1 MLIHRHRKLKIA
13 HLNINSLAGKLDMLK
28 HFLATAQIDIMA
40 ISETKLKPTT
50 PIIIE
55 NYSII
60 RNDRLENNGGG
71 VCLIIHHSICHT
83 IISVAG
89 SIGIES
95 VTVKLHDCIKG
106 KHDLHITAFY
116 NPPQI
121 NINAA
126 FLSTLL
132 SLSEHS
138 LVLGDLN
145 AHHSAWHSTSTN
157 NSGSTIYDLLSS
169 NKLIILNNEEPTFAP
184 LARPDYKAILDFAL
198 SSEPLCSLVSKFQV
212 TDDLRSDHLT
222 FTLEIDSKNP
232 AYARAKRET
241 KTVAKLN
248 QAAFIEACNK
258 RELGHLLYT
267 TPTQLEASVASVTKA
282 IRDAVAEA
290 TEIKEVSFNPD
301 HHLQLPGHIVQ
312 LIGQRNR
319 LERHFRKKRFPELK
333 TQANKINELI
343 NAKIIEHNR
352 NKFRAFCS
360 SLNGHTASDC
370 TLWKKINSIE
380 SSTHEKPPKTPTL
393 TQNGTTTADP
403 RKVAQIFAE
412 QQEAVF
418 TEPSDPAFDAEF
430 KVEVDAHHPHIF
442 NNEVGIEPELTTLK
456 EVTEQIEGLRTKGA
470 PGPDKITNIVL
481 KRLPSAF
488 RQELTHIMNASL
500 KLAHVPTTWK
510 EATVVMIPKPMKD
523 HNRAEN
529 FRPISLLNTLSKL
542 MERIV
547 LIRVRSWI
555 ATKELLSKYQCG
567 FRHKKQTKDHI
578 LRIFQDALKAFNNNM
593 YMGALFI
600 DIEKAFDKVWHSG
613 LLHNLDELQIPVY
626 LGRWIESY
634 LTGRHFRV
642 RVGQIL
648 SEIKLIGAGVPQ
660 GSVLGPVLF
669 NIYFNK
675 VSKCTND
682 PTTPTHT
689 EIQRKLAELAMFAD
703 DLSSWAAAKQ
713 LGPISKRLQQVLD
726 NIESWMNKWRMKVS
740 TSKTVCTVF
749 NKNGRNM
756 GAQLGLKYKGTSISS
771 DPNPKFLG
779 VILDPALKLNAHTET
794 IVQRANKRLNMIKSV
809 RGKDW
814 GASSKLIMT
823 MYKSL
828 VRPLIEY
835 VPFTTLTLH
844 ETNHL
849 KLERIQRAAVR
860 KAYHWPGGTSTS
872 AMYTKYHIESIKAR
886 AIKLSDRYIYKAY
899 HTNEIVRELITDY
912 NIVPANSEGVW
923 SHTLPR
929 ATVLGKIKEKTI
941 FCKEIFGET
950 TQKEQWAAI
959 QLTQT

>member
-13 HLNINSLAGKLDMLK
+13 HLNVNSITGKLDLLK

-40 ISETKLKPTT
+40 ISETKLKPST
-50 PIIIE
+50 PLLIE
-55 NYSII
+55 NYSIV
-60 RNDRLENNGGG
+60 RNDRLVNNGGG
-71 VCLIIHHSICHT
+71 VCLIIHHNICHT
-83 IISVAG
+83 VVTTPG
-89 SIGIES
+89 SIDTETI
-95 VTVKLHDCIKG
+95 TVKLHDCIKG
-106 KHDLHITAFY
+106 KHDLVITAFY
-116 NPPQI
+116 NPPLI
-121 NINAA
+121 DINAA
-126 FLSTLL
+126 FLSSLL
-132 SLSEHS
+132 SLSEYS

-145 AHHSAWHSTSTN
+145 AHHPAWQSAQTN
-157 NSGSTIYDLLSS
+157 KSGSAIYELLSS
-169 NKLIILNNEEPTFAP
+169 NKLIMLNNEEATFAP

-198 SSEPLCSLVSKFQV
+198 SSEPLCSLVSNFQV

-232 AYARAKRET
+232 AYTRAKRET
-241 KTVAKLN
+241 KKVAKLN
-248 QAAFIEACNK
+248 QASFIESCNK
-258 RELGHLLYT
+258 RELGHLLYST
-267 TPTQLEASVASVTKA
+267 TTELEASVASVTKA
-282 IRDAVAEA
+282 IQDAITEA
-290 TEIKEVSFNPD
+290 TEVKEVSFNPD
-301 HHLQLPGHIVQ
+301 HHLQLPGHIVK
-312 LIGQRNR
+312 LIGQRNKLR
-319 LERHFRKKRFPELK
+319 RHFTNQRLPELR
-333 TQANKINELI
+333 TQANKLNVVI
-343 NAKIIEHNR
+343 NAKIIEHKR
-352 NKFRAFCS
+352 NKFRTFCT
-360 SLNGHTASDC
+360 SLNGHTASDS
-370 TLWKKINSIE
+370 TLWKKISAIE
-380 SSTHEKPPKTPTL
+380 SSTQEKPPKTPTL
-393 TQNGTTTADP
+393 TQNGATTADP
-403 RKVAQIFAE
+403 RKVAQIFAD

-430 KVEVDAHHPHIF
+430 KQEVDAHNPHIF
-442 NNEVGIEPELTTLK
+442 SYEVGIEPELTTLK

-481 KRLPSAF
+481 KRLPTAY

-500 KLAHVPTTWK
+500 KLAHVPMTWK

-523 HNRAEN
+523 HHRAEN

-547 LIRVRSWI
+547 LIRVRTWI

-613 LLHNLDELQIPVY
+613 LLHNLDELEIPVY

-669 NIYFNK
+669 NVYFNK
-675 VSKCTND
+675 VSTCTNA
-682 PTTPTHT
+682 PNTLTHT
-689 EIQRKLAELAMFAD
+689 QMQRKLAELAMFAD
-703 DLSSWAAAKQ
+703 DLSSWAAAMK

-749 NKNGRNM
+749 NKHGHNM
-756 GAQLGLKYKGTSISS
+756 GAQLGLKYKGTTISS

-779 VILDPALKLNAHTET
+779 VILDPALKLNKHTET
-794 IVQRANKRLNMIKSV
+794 IIQRANKRLNMIKSV

-814 GASSKLIMT
+814 GASSKLTMT

-844 ETNHL
+844 ETNHR
-849 KLERIQRAAVR
+849 KLEVIQRAAVR

-872 AMYTKYHIESIKAR
+872 VMYKKHHIESIKAR
-886 AIKLSDRYIYKAY
+886 AIRLSDRYIYKAY

-929 ATVLGKIKEKTI
+929 ATVLGKIKEKTVY
-941 FCKEIFGET
+941 CKEIFKEIS
-950 TQKEQWAAI
+950 QKEQWAAI
-959 QLTQT
+959 ALTQY